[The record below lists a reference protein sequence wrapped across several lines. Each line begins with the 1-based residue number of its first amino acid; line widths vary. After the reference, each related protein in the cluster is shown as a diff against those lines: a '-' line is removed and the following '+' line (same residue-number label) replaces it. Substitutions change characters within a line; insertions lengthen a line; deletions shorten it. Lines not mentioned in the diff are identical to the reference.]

1 MFNANPKPHIHWE
14 VGSERLT
21 EGMKDSTRSFE
32 ANVLQTKGSGT
43 WAAVLNIAKV
53 TAKDVEKK
61 YTLVAQNELGSET
74 YKVAISTSPAPPAD
88 ITAGAIAGIVVAV
101 LVILLVIFIL
111 IFARAFGK
119 WCFAG
124 SKPQRQAGESKNA
137 LPEIGSLTYK
147 DYKLIETNDG
157 KKVYV
162 SPEDEKKISLAR
174 RMPEVTFEDE
184 RKSKRRDSDSS
195 DSMYETPI
203 RPEVDP
209 NDRPSGE
216 DESTVKVRRT
226 SVDSGPKT
234 PSSIRHT
241 FPFFGRKRKLF
252 PDDDADEPDTKKS
265 TEKDDSLKLPP
276 NMQRIICDEEAKDSS
291 RRSIKFPRFFQ
302 RSKNVEN
309 GNTEKVA
316 VAADPLNEQIPI
328 EINIECPEADET
340 EPLKSEKKRQILG
353 LFPKNGTK
361 KVSEESDS
369 DENRKERRK
378 SRDKPKVTLKSIL
391 GIDSKRNSLTK
402 EEIQEGRWS
411 KLMEQGRAMVEK
423 LSETEDISF
432 ADDEKI
438 TEFKQAET
446 EVEKKSLPEK
456 ETLPIKFPENI
467 PLRGRWGPKSRKSKT
482 LSMPEMTHSDKEI
495 DAPER
500 ADSPQGGGGIL
511 SSRWKKNKKKR
522 PVSFA
527 DEPTIFNIRS
537 DTESEDRGSADKSS
551 VSKLT
556 EEKQKKRFFEQTL
569 DSIKRKNKDKV
580 VDVEAVKSTTITM
593 EKDVEPQIQ
602 KDHIQKDPLKTDGI
616 VYAELDIVRSPGNV
630 VRNEGEKTEYA
641 EIIHQDGD
649 EKQPRCF

>member
-124 SKPQRQAGESKNA
+124 SKPQRQAGES
-137 LPEIGSLTYK
+137 
-147 DYKLIETNDG
+147 
-157 KKVYV
+157 
-162 SPEDEKKISLAR
+162 
-174 RMPEVTFEDE
+174 
-184 RKSKRRDSDSS
+184 
-195 DSMYETPI
+195 
-203 RPEVDP
+203 
-209 NDRPSGE
+209 
-216 DESTVKVRRT
+216 
-226 SVDSGPKT
+226 
-234 PSSIRHT
+234 
-241 FPFFGRKRKLF
+241 
-252 PDDDADEPDTKKS
+252 
-265 TEKDDSLKLPP
+265 
-276 NMQRIICDEEAKDSS
+276 
-291 RRSIKFPRFFQ
+291 
-302 RSKNVEN
+302 
-309 GNTEKVA
+309 
-316 VAADPLNEQIPI
+316 
-328 EINIECPEADET
+328 
-340 EPLKSEKKRQILG
+340 
-353 LFPKNGTK
+353 
-361 KVSEESDS
+361 
-369 DENRKERRK
+369 
-378 SRDKPKVTLKSIL
+378 
-391 GIDSKRNSLTK
+391 
-402 EEIQEGRWS
+402 
-411 KLMEQGRAMVEK
+411 
-423 LSETEDISF
+423 
-432 ADDEKI
+432 
-438 TEFKQAET
+438 
-446 EVEKKSLPEK
+446 
-456 ETLPIKFPENI
+456 
-467 PLRGRWGPKSRKSKT
+467 
-482 LSMPEMTHSDKEI
+482 
-495 DAPER
+495 
-500 ADSPQGGGGIL
+500 
-511 SSRWKKNKKKR
+511 
-522 PVSFA
+522 
-527 DEPTIFNIRS
+527 S